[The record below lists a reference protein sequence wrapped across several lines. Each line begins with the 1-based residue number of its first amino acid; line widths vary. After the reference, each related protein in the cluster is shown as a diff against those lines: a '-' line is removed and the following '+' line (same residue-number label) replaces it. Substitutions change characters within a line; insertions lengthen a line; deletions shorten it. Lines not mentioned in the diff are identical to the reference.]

1 MTNSE
6 PQPRNTDDEPF
17 VITVLSDAVRITGN
31 GADATVTAKH
41 PSIAAARG
49 AKALRALGRCVEIRK
64 EQP

>member
-6 PQPRNTDDEPF
+6 PQPRANADESF
-17 VITVLSDAVRITGN
+17 VITVLDDAVRITGN

-41 PSIAAARG
+41 PSLAAARG
-49 AKALRALGRCVEIRK
+49 AKALRALGRRVEIRK